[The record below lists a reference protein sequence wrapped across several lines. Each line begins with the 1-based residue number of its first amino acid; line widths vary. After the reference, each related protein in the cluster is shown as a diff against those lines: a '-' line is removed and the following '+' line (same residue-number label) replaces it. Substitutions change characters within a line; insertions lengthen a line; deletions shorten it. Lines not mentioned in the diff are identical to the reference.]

1 MPAGPLVHGGN
12 IRKQKELERVMG
24 IDKFAGS
31 EFGRTPLQCARRAA
45 AMDGGGQHTLSTA
58 RQGRWFMEEI
68 SGSNRNWSG

>member
-31 EFGRTPLQCARRAA
+31 EFGRTSGAPCAHRAETREGFGQSRRP
-45 AMDGGGQHTLSTA
+45 DQDNK
-58 RQGRWFMEEI
+58 RPP
-68 SGSNRNWSG
+68 